1 MIGELVLAGIA
12 GASILA
18 LAVSTLAYRGQV
30 LDAENKRDEAIEV
43 AAGALEAKKNAEEG
57 FLKAK
62 EFFEK
67 HMQTPIQALM
77 TDEQVDRVAQYVAGK
92 VFLSSSAIS
101 QVKQ

>member
-1 MIGELVLAGIA
+1 MFGELILAGVA

-18 LAVSTLAYRGQV
+18 LSVSTLVYRGQV
-30 LDAENKRDEAIEV
+30 KDAENKRDEAIRV

-67 HMQTPIQALM
+67 HMSTPVSALM

-92 VFLSSSAIS
+92 VFLSSNAVS